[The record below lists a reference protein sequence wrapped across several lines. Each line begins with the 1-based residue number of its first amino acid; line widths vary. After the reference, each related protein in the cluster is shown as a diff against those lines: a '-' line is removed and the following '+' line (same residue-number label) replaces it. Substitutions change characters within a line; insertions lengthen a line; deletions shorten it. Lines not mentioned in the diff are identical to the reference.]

1 MAKRQE
7 RHQAIRTIVRE
18 NVIRTQQ
25 ELADQLQKQ
34 GFECTQ
40 ATISRDIADLGL
52 VKSRT
57 GRYALPEEIRLR
69 RLVSDLVVEV
79 HAASNLVIIKST
91 VGGAAG
97 VCAALDEA
105 KLPGVLGTVAGDDTI
120 LLVADTPDSARS
132 VEQAILMFKG

>member
-18 NVIRTQQ
+18 NAIRTQQ

-69 RLVSDLVVEV
+69 RLVNDLVVEV

-97 VCAALDEA
+97 VCAALVEA

-120 LLVADTPDSARS
+120 LLVADTPESART